1 MREELMEIISEVT
14 GHAPDRIDI
23 DKPLYEY
30 IDEFDMGQ
38 IIVDVEDAFGIEITD
53 EDMID
58 WIYVKDMIEYIED
71 KNDH

>member
-1 MREELMEIISEVT
+1 MREELLEIISEVT

-38 IIVDVEDAFGIEITD
+38 ILADVEDAFGIEITD

-58 WIYVKDMIEYIED
+58 WIYVKDMIEYIEN
-71 KNDH
+71 KNDY

>member
-1 MREELMEIISEVT
+1 MREELLEIISEVT

-38 IIVDVEDAFGIEITD
+38 IVVDVEDAFGIEITD

-58 WIYVKDMIEYIED
+58 WIYVKDMIEYIENE
-71 KNDH
+71 K

>member
-1 MREELMEIISEVT
+1 MREELLEIISEVT

-38 IIVDVEDAFGIEITD
+38 ILVDVEDAFGIEITD

-58 WIYVKDMIEYIED
+58 WIYVKDMIEYIEN
-71 KNDH
+71 KNDY

>member
-1 MREELMEIISEVT
+1 MREELLEIISEVT

-71 KNDH
+71 KNDN

>member
-1 MREELMEIISEVT
+1 MREELLEIISEVT

-38 IIVDVEDAFGIEITD
+38 ILVDVEDAFGIEITD

>member
-38 IIVDVEDAFGIEITD
+38 ILVDVEDAFGIEITD

-58 WIYVKDMIEYIED
+58 WIYVKDMIEYIEN
-71 KNDH
+71 KNDY

>member
-38 IIVDVEDAFGIEITD
+38 ILVDVEDAFGIEITD

>member
-30 IDEFDMGQ
+30 IEN
-38 IIVDVEDAFGIEITD
+38 
-53 EDMID
+53 
-58 WIYVKDMIEYIED
+58 
-71 KNDH
+71 KNDN

>member
-1 MREELMEIISEVT
+1 MREELLEIISEVT

-58 WIYVKDMIEYIED
+58 WIYVKDMIEYIENE
-71 KNDH
+71 K